1 MNRRI
6 STFGVYPDTQFPG
19 HRADNGA
26 QEWNTA
32 RSSSPIPFF
41 GSGPWDRG
49 AKGHFLQLGPP
60 WKLWGVESGGRESGW
75 TGGGSSSRLDLLWSN
90 AAVWRERETCAFS
103 IDFPLATPPS
113 HIWRARTRAKIAVDP
128 FPYEKVIIDRIFG
141 RRSNENSWRF
151 TYRVCAECVVI
162 VYKGTA

>member
-32 RSSSPIPFF
+32 RSSCPMPFL

-49 AKGHFLQLGPP
+49 AKGHFPQQGHPLKARG
-60 WKLWGVESGGRESGW
+60 WKAVVGSQGGLVEE
-75 TGGGSSSRLDLLWSN
+75 
-90 AAVWRERETCAFS
+90 AAVDLIYCGAMQQCRERETCAFS

-141 RRSNENSWRF
+141 RKSNENSWRF
-151 TYRVCAECVVI
+151 TYELAECVLS
-162 VYKGTA
+162 